1 MMSKTRFPLL
11 MLAGLI
17 GFVACSDSGGPAP
30 EPGLVVLQG
39 NNQSAPANTEL
50 VSPIVISV
58 RDGSGTSVGA
68 GQQVTFSI
76 VAGGGAIVGSTT
88 ATTDANGS
96 VTAPTWRLGKKNLPQ
111 TMRATFG
118 ATQKDI
124 DATVA
129 TLYNIEVRYFG
140 STMTPTQQ
148 ALFENAAARLE
159 GVITGDVVNATA
171 NSNLAEDCAAAG
183 EPPVTG
189 LPSVNEEV
197 DDIIVYATIATID
210 GPGATLAFAT
220 PCLGRDTPVGT
231 MVAYGYMKFDAAD
244 ASISAARAEEV
255 ITHEMLHILG
265 SGTLW
270 ETDRAL
276 ISGKGGADPRFL
288 GPLARQACA
297 GFGAIVTCA
306 NSVPLENVG
315 GTGSRDF
322 HWRESTF
329 NSELM
334 TSGLNSGTNPLST
347 MTIASMADLGFV
359 VNNAN
364 FDTYT
369 FVGTLVSPAQIGTPA
384 AAPWEQLG
392 RLRGMLRPD
401 GRVERIRR

>member
-1 MMSKTRFPLL
+1 MPKTHLPLL
-11 MLAGLI
+11 ALAGLI
-17 GFVACSDSGGPAP
+17 GFVACSDSGGPTP

-39 NNQSAPANTEL
+39 NNQSAPANTYL
-50 VSPIVISV
+50 PTSITISV
-58 RDGSGTSVGA
+58 RDGAGNPVGA

-76 VAGGGAIVGSTT
+76 VAGGGSLDGTT
-88 ATTDANGS
+88 STTDANGN
-96 VTAPTWRLGKKNLPQ
+96 VTAPLWRLGKKNLPQ

-124 DATVA
+124 DADVA

-140 STMTPTQQ
+140 DPMSATHQ
-148 ALFENAAARLE
+148 ALFDKAAARLE

-171 NSNLAEDCAAAG
+171 NSNLAEDCAAPG

-189 LPSVNEEV
+189 LPTVNEEV

-210 GPGATLAFAT
+210 GPGAVLAHAT
-220 PCLGRDTPVGT
+220 PCLGRNTPVGT
-231 MVAYGYMKFDAAD
+231 MVAYGYMKFDLSD
-244 ASISAARAEEV
+244 ANMNPARAEEV
-255 ITHEMLHILG
+255 ITHEMLHVLG

-297 GFGAIVTCA
+297 GFGATVTCA
-306 NSVPLENVG
+306 STVPLENLG

-334 TSGLNSGTNPLST
+334 TSGLNSGVNPLST

-369 FVGTLVSPAQIGTPA
+369 FIGTFVSPAQIGTA
-384 AAPWEQLG
+384 AVPRWEQLG
-392 RLRGMLRPD
+392 TLRGMLRPD